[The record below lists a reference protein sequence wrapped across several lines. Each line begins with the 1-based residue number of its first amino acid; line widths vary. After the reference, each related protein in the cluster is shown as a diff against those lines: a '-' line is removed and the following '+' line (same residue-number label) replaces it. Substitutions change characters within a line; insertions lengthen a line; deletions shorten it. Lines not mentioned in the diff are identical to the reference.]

1 MKKLIL
7 ILTTFISLNSALA
20 ATIQYRCDLPTAKHS
35 DLTIMLDSGT
45 TVATV
50 LTADNEKNLRLYTA
64 QVEKGIVAQL
74 GKSLLNEP
82 IVMIGTTDHSE
93 IMSSY
98 SIYTESISLV
108 LMQQIAGKAGTLSV
122 YLTENNKVSVYS
134 CDLKK

>member
-7 ILTTFISLNSALA
+7 ILTTFIGLNSALA

-45 TVATV
+45 TVATI
-50 LTADNEKNLRLYTA
+50 LTTDNEKDLRLYTA

-74 GKSLLNEP
+74 GQSLLKEP

-98 SIYTESISLV
+98 SFYTESVSLV
-108 LMQQIAGKAGTLSV
+108 LMQQIAGKAGTLSA
-122 YLTENNKVSVYS
+122 YLTENNTVSVYS
-134 CDLKK
+134 CNLKK